1 MTFETF
7 AGIVAAEFPFVTAQQ
22 MERFRAME
30 DLYLDWNAKI
40 NVISRKD
47 TDGFY
52 QHHVLH
58 SLAIASYWLRE
69 MPKAQAAGT
78 PTVLDVGTG
87 GGFPGIP
94 LAILCPAMEFTLC
107 DSIGKKI
114 KVASAV
120 AEALGL
126 ENVTAVNAR
135 AESLPQTFD
144 FVVSRAVTTLDNFY
158 PWVKDKF
165 TGSIFYLKGG
175 DVNEEIAE
183 LMGHQR
189 LQKGSVSAWRVD
201 SWLEDKY
208 FEEKFVIKI
217 EKDYLC
223 SPIVGNI

>member
-30 DLYLDWNAKI
+30 TLYLDWNAKI